1 MSDVTTTFGERLHHL
16 RRALELSAE
25 RMARRFSVSD
35 QTVYR
40 WQRLSEPYPP
50 AVKAVRSAFPHVRAA
65 WLTHGEEPVF
75 SSAPPHGLEEQGRSV
90 CLTLTGPGGRVLARV
105 ELVLMGPAQPAEV
118 PLSLPGSSQDD
129 PGRESSQ
136 P

>member
-16 RRALELSAE
+16 RLTLELSTE
-25 RMARRFSVSD
+25 RMARRLGVSD

-40 WQRLSEPYPP
+40 WQRLSEPYPR

-65 WLTHGEEPVF
+65 WLTHGEGPVF

-90 CLTLTGPGGRVLARV
+90 CLTLTGPSGRVLARV
-105 ELVLMGPAQPAEV
+105 ELVLMGPSEPAEV
-118 PLSLPGSSQDD
+118 PLSLPGSSQA
-129 PGRESSQ
+129 SSAADSH
-136 P
+136 

>member
-1 MSDVTTTFGERLHHL
+1 MSDVPTTFGERLHHL
-16 RRALELSAE
+16 RLTLELSTE
-25 RMARRFSVSD
+25 RMARRLGVSD

-90 CLTLTGPGGRVLARV
+90 CLTLTGPSGRVLARV
-105 ELVLMGPAQPAEV
+105 ELVLMGPSEPAEV
-118 PLSLPGSSQDD
+118 PLSLPGSSQA
-129 PGRESSQ
+129 SSAADSH
-136 P
+136 

>member
-1 MSDVTTTFGERLHHL
+1 MSDVTTTFGARLHHL
-16 RRALELSAE
+16 RLTLELSTE
-25 RMARRFSVSD
+25 RMARCLGVSD

-75 SSAPPHGLEEQGRSV
+75 SYEPPHGLEEQGRSV
-90 CLTLTGPGGRVLARV
+90 CLTLTGPGGEVLARV

-118 PLSLPGSSQDD
+118 PITTPPPEPPGQTTLG
-129 PGRESSQ
+129 P
-136 P
+136 

>member
-16 RRALELSAE
+16 RRALELSTE
-25 RMARRFSVSD
+25 RMARRLGVSD

-40 WQRLSEPYPP
+40 WQRLSEPYPR

-75 SSAPPHGLEEQGRSV
+75 SSAPPHGLEEQGRSPQR
-90 CLTLTGPGGRVLARV
+90 CQSPRPHLRSHRAKPPSAPSAG
-105 ELVLMGPAQPAEV
+105 
-118 PLSLPGSSQDD
+118 D
-129 PGRESSQ
+129 PR
-136 P
+136 PTNAP